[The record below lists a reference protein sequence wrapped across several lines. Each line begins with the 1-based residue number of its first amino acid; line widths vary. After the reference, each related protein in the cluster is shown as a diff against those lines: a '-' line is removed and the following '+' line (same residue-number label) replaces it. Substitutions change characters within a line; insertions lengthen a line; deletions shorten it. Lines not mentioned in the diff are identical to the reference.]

1 MPSVTSVVSVM
12 VIVARTA
19 VTQMTTKRERVL
31 LPSFSTSTGSSY
43 VNRDRQRPRL
53 PLAALRR
60 RRRRSSMRAEDLP
73 DSDVCRISHV
83 RPMNV
88 NHRHPL
94 RRAY

>member
-60 RRRRSSMRAEDLP
+60 RRRSSMRAEDLP
-73 DSDVCRISHV
+73 DSDVRRISHV
-83 RPMNV
+83 QPMNV